1 VSPRDRSAR
10 ATARRLQ
17 RRLQRGRAAPRGA
30 GAREEVTVKKLEA
43 VIRPFKVDDVTAALA
58 AVGVTGV
65 TVSEVRGYGRQK
77 GHVEIYRSA
86 EYATEF
92 VPKVKLEVAVPD
104 ELAGRALEALE
115 RAARSGRIG
124 DGKVF
129 VGALEGAVR
138 IRTGERGGGAL

>member
-1 VSPRDRSAR
+1 
-10 ATARRLQ
+10 
-17 RRLQRGRAAPRGA
+17 
-30 GAREEVTVKKLEA
+30 VKKLEA

-58 AVGVTGV
+58 ALGVTGV

-77 GHVEIYRSA
+77 GHTEVYRSA

-92 VPKVKLEVAVPD
+92 VPKVKVEVAVPD
-104 ELAGRALEALE
+104 AIAGAAVEALR

-129 VGALEGAVR
+129 VGSLEGAVR
-138 IRTGERGGGAL
+138 IRTGERGGDAL